1 MPVQPSPTTPSRSR
15 GRVLLVEDEPDIAEV
30 VVQLLS
36 ESGLTVRVANTL
48 DQAIAALRES
58 TFDLVLADGLSRD
71 PEQAFATALT
81 VLRAAG
87 DTPVVLFTAHRREP
101 DEVRAAGFAELIS
114 KPFNID
120 DLVERVR
127 ALVGG

>member
-120 DLVERVR
+120 DFTQRVR